1 MSSHSSATR
10 WSKFRLA
17 AVQAPLV
24 VALLAAGP
32 DTLLAQA
39 TPEGPTAEEL
49 QQKIEERDAII
60 SDLLRR
66 VEQLER
72 SMARAGITQRAPAGQ
87 GTSPAPPAPTQE
99 PAGASGAGASGTVA
113 EATQPAAAPG
123 QFEVDEDAVERA
135 LERTLV
141 RTGALLLPVGKIEVE
156 PNFSYTRRED
166 DSPTFVT
173 QGGVTFIGESER
185 RRDEFQA
192 GLALRLGL
200 PFDSQL
206 ELSVPYQFVDQST
219 VTSVGFSELLE
230 TSDSGSALGDVSVGL
245 AHTFLRERGWLPD
258 LVGRVRWDSD
268 TGKRVD
274 NGVSLGGGFNE
285 VSASLTAIK
294 RQDPLAFV
302 GSVTYQTAFETDDI
316 DPGDTIGFS
325 VGVFLAASPETSLRF
340 IFDQQFINEQE
351 VGGLETDGSDQ
362 TIGTFTIGTS
372 SVLDR
377 GLLLDV
383 AGSIGLTNDGPDY
396 AVFIS
401 LPIRF
406 DTPFF

>member
-1 MSSHSSATR
+1 MGSHRSVTR
-10 WSKFRLA
+10 WSRFRLA

-39 TPEGPTAEEL
+39 TPKGPTVEEL
-49 QQKIEERDAII
+49 HRKLEDRDTVI

-66 VEQLER
+66 VEELER
-72 SMARAGITQRAPAGQ
+72 SMARAGITQPATAVQ
-87 GTSPAPPAPTQE
+87 GASPAPPAPAQE
-99 PAGASGAGASGTVA
+99 PTGAGETPT
-113 EATQPAAAPG
+113 EAAQAAVAPG

-206 ELSVPYQFVDQST
+206 ELSIPYQFIDQST
-219 VTSVGFSELLE
+219 VTSVGFSERLE
-230 TSDSGSALGDVSVGL
+230 TSNSGSALGDVSVGL
-245 AHTFLRERGWLPD
+245 AHTFFRERGWFPD

-268 TGKRVD
+268 TGERVD

-325 VGVFLAASPETSLRF
+325 VGAFLAASPETSLRF
-340 IFDQQFINEQE
+340 VFDQRFINELE
-351 VGGLETDGSDQ
+351 IGGLEIDGSDQ
-362 TIGTFTIGTS
+362 TIGTFTIGAS
-372 SVLDR
+372 SVLGR
-377 GLLLDV
+377 GALLDV

-396 AVFIS
+396 SVFIS

-406 DTPFF
+406 DAPFF

>member
-32 DTLLAQA
+32 NTLLAQA
-39 TPEGPTAEEL
+39 TPKGPTAEEL

-66 VEQLER
+66 VEELER
-72 SMARAGITQRAPAGQ
+72 SMARAGITQPVPVGQGASPALPAPA
-87 GTSPAPPAPTQE
+87 QE
-99 PAGASGAGASGTVA
+99 TTGAGGTVA
-113 EATQPAAAPG
+113 EAAQPTAAPG

-141 RTGALLLPVGKIEVE
+141 QTGALLLPVGKVEVE

-166 DSPTFVT
+166 DSPTFFIQDGT
-173 QGGVTFIGESER
+173 TFIGESEI
-185 RRDEFQA
+185 RRDEFQT

-206 ELSVPYQFVDQST
+206 ELNVPYQFVDQST
-219 VTSVGFSELLE
+219 ITSVGFSERLE
-230 TSDSGSALGDVSVGL
+230 TSNSGSALGDVSVGL

-268 TGKRVD
+268 TGESVD
-274 NGVSLGGGFNE
+274 NGVALGGGFNE
-285 VSASLTAIK
+285 VSGSLTAIK

-302 GSVTYQTAFETDDI
+302 GSVTYETTFETDDI
-316 DPGDTIGFS
+316 EPGDEIGFS
-325 VGVFLAASPETSLRF
+325 VGAFLAASPETSLRF
-340 IFDQQFINEQE
+340 VFDQRFINELE
-351 VGGLETDGSDQ
+351 IGGLEIDGSDQ
-362 TIGTFTIGTS
+362 TIGTFTIGAS
-372 SVLDR
+372 SVLGR
-377 GLLLDV
+377 GALLDV

-396 AVFIS
+396 SVFIS

-406 DTPFF
+406 DAPSF